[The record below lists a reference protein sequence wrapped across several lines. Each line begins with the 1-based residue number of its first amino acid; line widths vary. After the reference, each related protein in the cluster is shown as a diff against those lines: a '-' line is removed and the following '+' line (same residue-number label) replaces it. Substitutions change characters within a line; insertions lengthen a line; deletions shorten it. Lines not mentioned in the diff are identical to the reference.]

1 MKIYTFLILKKNK
14 LLNSINYNLLKFYLI
29 FFKFFYSG
37 KLKNIKK
44 TIKKKTN
51 KIVIFGSAR
60 SALNFNQ
67 KEKKKLLSHNII
79 FMNKNLIF
87 WKYLKIWPDYY
98 FLSDTPMKSNKAISI
113 FLDTYKK
120 IIQMK
125 YTVPIL
131 LLENFY
137 KFSLSSDVKSFFF
150 ISKNKT
156 CIKWASS
163 LKEEIFN
170 FYGSLTTLLN
180 LISILK
186 LGKKVLLVGFDMKD
200 STYFFENDKDFKK
213 YIDQT
218 YKNRNSLHPNAKKIK
233 GKNIFS
239 YWHILNKQ
247 LKKKNIALYC
257 TNKNSLLVKK
267 KLVKFKS
274 ISNF

>member
-14 LLNSINYNLLKFYLI
+14 LLNSIIYNLLKFYLI
-29 FFKFFYSG
+29 FFKLFYSG

-120 IIQMK
+120 IIQTK

-137 KFSLSSDVKSFFF
+137 KFSLSSDVKSFF
-150 ISKNKT
+150 SYQKT
-156 CIKWASS
+156 KHV
-163 LKEEIFN
+163 
-170 FYGSLTTLLN
+170 LN
-180 LISILK
+180 
-186 LGKKVLLVGFDMKD
+186 GHQV
-200 STYFFENDKDFKK
+200 
-213 YIDQT
+213 
-218 YKNRNSLHPNAKKIK
+218 
-233 GKNIFS
+233 
-239 YWHILNKQ
+239 
-247 LKKKNIALYC
+247 
-257 TNKNSLLVKK
+257 
-267 KLVKFKS
+267 
-274 ISNF
+274 